1 VSAEAAAGCIF
12 CMIVAGD
19 APARVVHEGDRTLAF
34 LDINPATRGHTLVI
48 PRTHCTDL
56 LDADPTDLAEVVEV
70 AQRIARAAV
79 NDLGAAGVN
88 LIQSS
93 GLPRSRRCSTC
104 TSTSCL
110 GTPTTGSCCRG
121 SPPPATPRKWTRP
134 RPTSEPPWADSL
146 AGVSR

>member
-70 AQRIARAAV
+70 AQRTARAAV

-93 GLPRSRRCSTC
+93 GVAAFQTVFHLHVHVVPRYADDGIVLPWI
-104 TSTSCL
+104 
-110 GTPTTGSCCRG
+110 P
-121 SPPPATPRKWTRP
+121 SPGNAEEMDATATDLRAALR
-134 RPTSEPPWADSL
+134 
-146 AGVSR
+146 